1 MTHTTLR
8 GAGLARTVSDDC
20 VLDGVSLR
28 QSDLHYSRFV
38 HAQGVRVDFGGC
50 NLDRAN
56 FHAAVWQD
64 TSFNGADVR
73 TAPGNRPGAGRG
85 RATLTANGGFMKRD
99 IDTGLLTTTTTPM
112 TAACRRNGARP
123 R

>member
-1 MTHTTLR
+1 MESAVLKKARLTHTTLR
-8 GAGLARTVSDDC
+8 GAGLARTVWDDC

-73 TAPGNRPGAGRG
+73 TAQGTDPA
-85 RATLTANGGFMKRD
+85 L
-99 IDTGLLTTTTTPM
+99 
-112 TAACRRNGARP
+112 AAAEQRSLQMEAS
-123 R
+123 